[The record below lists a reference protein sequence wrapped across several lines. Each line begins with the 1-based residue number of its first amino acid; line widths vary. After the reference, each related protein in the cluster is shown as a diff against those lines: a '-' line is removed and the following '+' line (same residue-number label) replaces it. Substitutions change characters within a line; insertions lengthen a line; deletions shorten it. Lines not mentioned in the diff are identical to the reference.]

1 MRLFVAIELPDEVL
15 RQISGVR
22 AKLDRGFR
30 DITWVR
36 PEGIH
41 LTIKFLGEVDEE
53 RVSVLTDA
61 LDAAKQGVMPFTVK
75 VGRIGAFPDM
85 SRPRVLWAGVDGKG
99 GLIQLQRNIEDAL
112 FKLGFEKET
121 RPFSPHLTLCR
132 IKSFKEGSRLAALA
146 LELKGAPDAEFKVSS
161 YALIKSVLSPKG
173 AEYSIVKR
181 FILDEGSVSPS
192 SPRLN

>member
-1 MRLFVAIELPDEVL
+1 VAIELPDEVM
-15 RQISGVR
+15 RQLSSVC
-22 AKLDRGFR
+22 AKLDRAFR

-41 LTIKFLGEVDEE
+41 LTLKFLGEVDEE
-53 RVSVLTDA
+53 RVSVMTDA
-61 LDAAKQGVMPFTVK
+61 LDAARQGVMPFTVK

-85 SRPRVLWAGVDGKG
+85 SRPKVLWAGVDGKG
-99 GLIQLQRNIEDAL
+99 GLMELQRNIEEAL

-132 IKSFKEGSRLAALA
+132 IKSLKEGRRLAALA
-146 LELKGAPDAEFKVSS
+146 GEFKGAPDAEFQVSS

-173 AEYSIVKR
+173 AVYSIVKR
-181 FILDEGSVSPS
+181 FILDADQVSPS
-192 SPRLN
+192 SQRLN

>member
-1 MRLFVAIELPDEVL
+1 MAIELPEEVM
-15 RQISGVR
+15 RRISGAR
-22 AKLDRGFR
+22 AELDRGFR

-41 LTIKFLGEVDEE
+41 LTIKFLGEVDEA

-61 LDAAKQGVMPFTVK
+61 LNAAGRGVMPFTVK

-85 SRPRVLWAGVDGKG
+85 SRPRVLWAAVDGKG
-99 GLIQLQRNIEDAL
+99 GLIELQRNIEEAL
-112 FKLGFEKET
+112 FRLGFEKET

-132 IKSFKEGSRLAALA
+132 IKSFKEGRRLAALA
-146 LELKGAPDAEFKVSS
+146 GELKGAPDAEFQVSS

-173 AEYSIVKR
+173 AVYSIVKR
-181 FILDEGSVSPS
+181 FILDAGSVSAS
-192 SPRLN
+192 GPRLN

>member
-1 MRLFVAIELPDEVL
+1 M

-22 AKLDRGFR
+22 AELDRGFR
-30 DITWVR
+30 DIAWVR

-41 LTIKFLGEVDEE
+41 LTLKFLGEVDEE

-61 LDAAKQGVMPFTVK
+61 LNAAKQGVMPFAVK

-99 GLIQLQRNIEDAL
+99 GLIQLQQNIEEAL

-132 IKSFKEGSRLAALA
+132 IKSFKEGSRLAVLA
-146 LELKGAPDAEFKVSS
+146 EELKDRPDAEFKVTS

-173 AEYSIVKR
+173 AVYSIVKR
-181 FILDEGSVSPS
+181 FVLDAG
-192 SPRLN
+192 